1 MKKDIK
7 YEIRERRSINCDLND
22 FCYLA
27 KKGDFIEI
35 TEWVNFDG
43 YDITINE
50 KQFSLTHGEVKAL
63 KKLIKILDKP

>member
-1 MKKDIK
+1 MKKNVK
-7 YEIRERRSINCDLND
+7 YEIKERRSIHCDLND

-50 KQFSLTHGEVKAL
+50 KQFSLTHGELKAL
-63 KKLIKILDKP
+63 KKLIKILDKS

>member
-1 MKKDIK
+1 MKRDIK
-7 YEIRERRSINCDLND
+7 YEIKERRSINCDLND

-50 KQFSLTHGEVKAL
+50 KQFSLTHGQLKAL
-63 KKLIKILDKP
+63 KKLIKILDKS